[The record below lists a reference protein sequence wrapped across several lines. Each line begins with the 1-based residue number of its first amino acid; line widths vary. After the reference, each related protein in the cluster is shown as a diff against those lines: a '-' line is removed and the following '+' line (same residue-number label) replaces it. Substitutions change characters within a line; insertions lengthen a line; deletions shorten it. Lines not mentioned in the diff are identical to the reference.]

1 MSAQARSVASTG
13 AGSEC
18 ASCPTCGA
26 PLTGTFCAGCG
37 QRAPAADDFSVRRFF
52 RAVTREVGD
61 GDSRSWRT
69 LRNVLNPGELTRA
82 FLAREWRRYLPPLR
96 LYLVLSG
103 VFFLAAWD
111 PYYAMQAEQLR
122 ALPAEQIPED
132 VRAVLTDPRLA
143 GAASDWTALLR
154 FLGVL
159 LFALAV
165 ALLHVRRRL
174 PLGAHLVFAT
184 HYYCAD
190 YLIFTLAAPLIVL
203 LAHYGLGDYRM
214 LVVGACMLALLA
226 WMLLALQRVYRRG
239 WISALLVGLALF
251 AVDMLLSQLAGGF
264 GSGIAAGIESA
275 RNSG

>member
-1 MSAQARSVASTG
+1 MIDG
-13 AGSEC
+13 A
-18 ASCPTCGA
+18 
-26 PLTGTFCAGCG
+26 FCARCG
-37 QRAPAADDFSVRRFF
+37 QRAPAVDDFTVRRFF
-52 RAVTREVGD
+52 RAVTKEIGD

-103 VFFLAAWD
+103 VFFLFAWD
-111 PYYAMQAEQLR
+111 PYYAMQVEQLR
-122 ALPAEQIPED
+122 ALPAEQIPEH
-132 VRAVLTDPRLA
+132 VRTVLTDPDLA
-143 GAASDWTALLR
+143 DAASDWTALLR

-165 ALLHVRRRL
+165 AALHLRRRL
-174 PLGAHLVFAT
+174 PLGSHLVFAT

-190 YLIFTLAAPLIVL
+190 YLIFTLGAPILML
-203 LAHYGLGDYRM
+203 LSATGLERYHGAVASAGM
-214 LVVGACMLALLA
+214 LLLFGWMVLALR
-226 WMLLALQRVYRRG
+226 RVYARG
-239 WISALLVGLALF
+239 WPAALLLGVVLF

-275 RNSG
+275 RGGA